1 MCGNFSESKEKKL
14 VLDDVDSRTFIKTL
28 DIWCG
33 RVDGQELELCEVQQL
48 ATVADRFQIT
58 EVTTLLEE
66 AVMGQLSVEACVE
79 VLMWSGG
86 CGMLR
91 LEAAALKMAAGRFEE
106 FARTTGFMRLGEE
119 ALSLL
124 LWDDRPVSADGGGV
138 PNESTCGDGGRVGM
152 ACVVA
157 EALRGKAARREG
169 ARVDRV
175 GLGVRWEE

>member
-1 MCGNFSESKEKKL
+1 
-14 VLDDVDSRTFIKTL
+14 
-28 DIWCG
+28 
-33 RVDGQELELCEVQQL
+33 VQQL
-48 ATVADRFQIT
+48 AIVEDRPRIT
-58 EVTTLLEE
+58 EVTSLLEE
-66 AVMGQLSVEACVE
+66 ALTGPLCLEACGE
-79 VLMWSGG
+79 VLMWSRGR
-86 CGMLR
+86 GMLR

-138 PNESTCGDGGRVGM
+138 PNESTCGDGGRVAM